1 MTPVEWLA
9 FVVLLIVGVAA
20 GAAVTLSNGVVAR
33 AICNLEQTYRRQK
46 SLELEQLQAQVVAR
60 RRAEV
65 ETLLAEPEGWRKV
78 IDQLLADALPDITAR
93 VGKIGVLD
101 LSAAPVPRFSVA
113 GVNGQGYLFT
123 TSPEALRRVGLL
135 RQVQVVHTTPLDA
148 SLHPAA
154 RVEVQAVWEHLAAQ
168 RLPGEC
174 PYSTV
179 LPRQA
184 EWFLM
189 VLGPGRREAKKR

>member
-1 MTPVEWLA
+1 M
-9 FVVLLIVGVAA
+9 
-20 GAAVTLSNGVVAR
+20 R
-33 AICNLEQTYRRQK
+33 AIRSLERTYRRQK
-46 SLELEQLQAQVVAR
+46 SLELEQVQAQLIAQ

-65 ETLLAEPEGWRKV
+65 EALLAEPEGWRKV
-78 IDQLLADALPDITAR
+78 VDQLLADALPDITAR
-93 VGKIGVLD
+93 VGEIGVLD

-123 TSPEALRRVGLL
+123 TSPEALQKVGLL
-135 RQVQVVHTTPLDA
+135 RQVRVVESVPLDA

-154 RVEVQAVWEHLAAQ
+154 RVEVQAVWEHLAEQ
-168 RLPGEC
+168 RLPSEC
-174 PYSTV
+174 PYSYV

-189 VLGPGRREAKKR
+189 VLEPKQREMGKR